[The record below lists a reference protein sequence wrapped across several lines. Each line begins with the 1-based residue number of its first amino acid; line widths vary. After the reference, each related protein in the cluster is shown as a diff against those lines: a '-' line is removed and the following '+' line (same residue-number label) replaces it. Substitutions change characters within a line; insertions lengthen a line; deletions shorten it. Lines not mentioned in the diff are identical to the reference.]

1 MFLALGY
8 LVYVLPATMT
18 RQDLQLILSKVLDR
32 IFKPR
37 GGISALETAMVSFR
51 LVGYSRLA

>member
-1 MFLALGY
+1 ML
-8 LVYVLPATMT
+8 LPATMT

-37 GGISALETAMVSFR
+37 RRISAVDTAVHFFR
-51 LVGYSRLA
+51 WSVIPV